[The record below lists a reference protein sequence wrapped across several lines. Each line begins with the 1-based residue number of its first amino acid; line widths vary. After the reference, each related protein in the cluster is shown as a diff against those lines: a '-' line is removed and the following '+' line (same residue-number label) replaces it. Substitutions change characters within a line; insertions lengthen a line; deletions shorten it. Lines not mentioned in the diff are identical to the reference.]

1 MQQLFDIAAPALLAQ
16 NARSERSNDITDIDG
31 EITEVICAYRGK
43 DGLKCAIGHI
53 IPDSIYQEKMEGRA
67 VLELYTTYADFR
79 TLISDEWDN
88 ELLTFLDKLQSVHD
102 NYEPQKWRSALS
114 DLACDFNLNLMSI
127 YK

>member
-16 NARSERSNDITDIDG
+16 NARSERQNLLSETDDSV
-31 EITEVICAYRGK
+31 EVICAYRGK

-53 IPDSIYQEKMEGRA
+53 IPDSIYNEKMEGRA
-67 VLELYTTYADFR
+67 FLELYTHYESVKN
-79 TLISDEWDN
+79 LISPEWDN
-88 ELLTFLDKLQSVHD
+88 DLLTFLDKLQSVHD
-102 NYEPQKWRSALS
+102 NYEPNKWRSALS